1 MSGTETLPSSSES
14 SPDDDF
20 PTLPLR
26 NTVYAVEVSRFL
38 PTNPAVFGTNTA
50 AHAQTFL
57 FCVRT
62 RLGSERRGNRTE
74 LTSAPVVSNL

>member
-1 MSGTETLPSSSES
+1 MSGTETLPSSSDS

-38 PTNPAVFGTNTA
+38 PTNPAVFGMNTA
-50 AHAQTFL
+50 PHAQTCL